1 MMVIRCN
8 SCGSA
13 SIQDNKCSHCGST
26 VGGNVAKSI
35 HRSEDDGGGAG
46 MAVLGA
52 ITAIIL
58 FLGALALVSLLQGDT
73 LSPLSTMPHD
83 IIINDIMIKMS
94 GAIRPVSIFL
104 VIMTVFITFGLAI
117 IKGDIYAILPLV
129 FIGVIIII
137 VSSYSTSLLDGIKG
151 ESTSSVTETDKA
163 KGM

>member
-1 MMVIRCN
+1 MTVIRCN
-8 SCGSA
+8 SCGST

-35 HRSEDDGGGAG
+35 HRSEDEGGGAG

-58 FLGALALVSLLQGDT
+58 FLGVLALVSLLQGDT
-73 LSPLSTMPHD
+73 PSPLSTTPHD
-83 IIINDIMIKMS
+83 IIINDIMIKVS
-94 GAIRPVSIFL
+94 EAVRPVSIFL
-104 VIMTVFITFGLAI
+104 VIMTVFITLGFAI
-117 IKGDIYAILPLV
+117 IKGDVFSILPLI

-137 VSSYSTSLLDGIKG
+137 TSYSTSLLDGIKG
-151 ESTSSVTETDKA
+151 DSASSVTETDKA